1 MLANILKEICQ
12 FLLIYIRR
20 FPRQFH
26 KVVNTQHFL
35 YLIIRKATITDNTMT
50 DWKQL
55 RLPDGRQGWVVASAI
70 EMI

>member
-1 MLANILKEICQ
+1 MKNIPSDDGSDEFTI
-12 FLLIYIRR
+12 
-20 FPRQFH
+20 H
-26 KVVNTQHFL
+26 AGT
-35 YLIIRKATITDNTMT
+35 KATITDNTMT